1 MLCYETNLELDIARD
16 NIEFLKKKSGAE
28 RLKFLSDYFLLSYD
42 EAGYAIKSFKNDA
55 FIVLFN
61 VVEKRGDINALAYS
75 HENKTA
81 IFPSFVS
88 IREMDLARFERYEEE
103 IKNLE
108 SRLKAIENGIAK
120 LSDSIFGNWLDS
132 VSLEEGDSNDS
143 AEVGLSLP

>member
-28 RLKFLSDYFLLSYD
+28 RLKFLADYFLLSYD

-61 VVEKRGDINALAYS
+61 VIEKRGDINALAYS

-88 IREMDLARFERYEEE
+88 IREMDLARFKRYEEE
-103 IKNLE
+103 IKSLE
-108 SRLKAIENGIAK
+108 DRLKTLENALIDV
-120 LSDSIFGNWLDS
+120 SDKIFTNWRTGLFDTS
-132 VSLEEGDSNDS
+132 GDGVNDTVE
-143 AEVGLSLP
+143 A

>member
-28 RLKFLSDYFLLSYD
+28 RLKFLADYFLLSYD

-61 VVEKRGDINALAYS
+61 VIEKRGDINALAYS

-88 IREMDLARFERYEEE
+88 IREMDLARFKRYEEE
-103 IKNLE
+103 IKSPE
-108 SRLKAIENGIAK
+108 DRLKTLENALIDV
-120 LSDSIFGNWLDS
+120 SDKIFTNWRTGLFDTS
-132 VSLEEGDSNDS
+132 GDGVNDTVE
-143 AEVGLSLP
+143 A

>member
-16 NIEFLKKKSGAE
+16 NIEFLKKKSGAK
-28 RLKFLSDYFLLSYD
+28 RLKFLADYFLLSYD

-61 VVEKRGDINALAYS
+61 VVERRGDINALAYA

-88 IREMDLARFERYEEE
+88 IREMDLARFKRYEEE

-132 VSLEEGDSNDS
+132 VSLEEGDANDS
-143 AEVGLSLP
+143 AEAGLSLP